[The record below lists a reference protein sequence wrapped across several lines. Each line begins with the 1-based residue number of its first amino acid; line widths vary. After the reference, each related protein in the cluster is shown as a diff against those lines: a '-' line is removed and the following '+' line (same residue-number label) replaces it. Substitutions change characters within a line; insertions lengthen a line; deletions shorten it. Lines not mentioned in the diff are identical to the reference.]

1 MLAKA
6 AALVCSVSTLNGATA
21 SAVGSSDSASN
32 AELNERGSDNSVL
45 ASTATSTSVV
55 ANSAGSTT
63 SSTSTSVLG
72 TSAGVMLAKS
82 ISVAGAIESS
92 MPGTAGVISS
102 LDSEVA
108 ASSPV
113 KSPN

>member
-1 MLAKA
+1 M
-6 AALVCSVSTLNGATA
+6 
-21 SAVGSSDSASN
+21 GSSDSASN

-72 TSAGVMLAKS
+72 TSVLGTSAGVMLAKS

-92 MPGTAGVISS
+92 MPLTAGVISS